1 MKRMPLL
8 ALALILMLGWSA
20 FSDELETGVQIG
32 QKALDFTLPQLD
44 GEPITLSNVIAQND
58 ATLLYFFFAA
68 T

>member
-32 QKALDFTLPQLD
+32 QKAPDFTLPQLD
-44 GEPITLSNVIAQND
+44 GEPITLSDVIAQND